1 MYQIQ
6 TTPGIIIDSRPYG
19 EAGKILSIFTRDFG
33 LVQVTAQGIRFEK
46 SKLRY
51 QAREYSLGDFSLVR
65 GKEYWRLTSAREQSG
80 PRSDNLKFRARIC
93 LLLRRLIHGEEP
105 REEVFEVIRN
115 SFGFMDLESGLALEH
130 SSTLESLTVARI
142 LHWLGY
148 IGDDGEFNDHIRS
161 LDISPDRLDLLK
173 GKQDF
178 LIRHINKALR
188 ESQM

>member
-6 TTPGIIIDSRPYG
+6 TTPGIIIYSRPYG
-19 EAGKILSIFTRDFG
+19 EAGKILSIFTRGFG

-51 QAREYSLGDFSLVR
+51 QTREYSLGDFSLVR
-65 GKEYWRLTSAREQSG
+65 GKEYWRLTSAQERSG
-80 PRSDNLKFRARIC
+80 PRKDNLKFRARIC
-93 LLLRRLIHGEEP
+93 FLVKRLIHGEEP
-105 REEVFEVIRN
+105 KEEVFEVIGN
-115 SFGFMDLESGLALEH
+115 SFVFMDLETNLTPEQ
-130 SSTLESLTVARI
+130 SSTLESLTVARV

-148 IGDDGEFNDHIRS
+148 IGEDGEFNDHVRS
-161 LDISPDRLDLLK
+161 LDISPERLDLLK
-173 GKQDF
+173 GKRDF